1 MKKINQND
9 RIIRHLKDYKT
20 ITSWEAIQEYGVTR
34 LSARIRDIKDMGYNI
49 DSEWMYDIN
58 RYGESV
64 KYKRYELV
72 WYWQE
77 KFNYIQ

>member
-1 MKKINQND
+1 
-9 RIIRHLKDYKT
+9 
-20 ITSWEAIQEYGVTR
+20 
-34 LSARIRDIKDMGYNI
+34 MGYNI
-49 DSEWMYDIN
+49 DSKWMYDIN

>member
-34 LSARIRDIKDMGYNI
+34 LSARISDIKNKGYI
-49 DSEWMYDIN
+49 ITDEWISTPN
-58 RYGESV
+58 RYGEMISFK
-64 KYKRYELV
+64 KYSLEM
-72 WYWQE
+72 
-77 KFNYIQ
+77 